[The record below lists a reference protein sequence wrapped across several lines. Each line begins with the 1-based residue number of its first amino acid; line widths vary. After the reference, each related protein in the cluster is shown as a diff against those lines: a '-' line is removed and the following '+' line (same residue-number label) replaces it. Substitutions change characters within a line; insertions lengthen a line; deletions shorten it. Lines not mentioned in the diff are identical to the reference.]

1 MSATEPDQPAS
12 STVRTTLGSRPDQPP
27 VGRRRVFWMGGTA
40 AAAVAGMA
48 AGVSPAGAAPGS
60 TAWRCG
66 GNSGIKSNGKNFLGP
81 TNAVPLVFK
90 TTPSGGSPKERMR
103 IAPNGRV
110 GIGTRGPRMPL
121 DVKGNAASVIL
132 GTNTGTSP
140 SGAGVSGVSAT
151 GVGVA
156 GDSADGVGLA
166 GTSATGSGVTGT
178 STGGVGVAGTSST
191 GDGVTGVSTGGDG
204 VTGNSADNSGV
215 RGAGGY
221 AGAVG
226 VGGTYGGI
234 FSGTSY
240 GLYSYGGPTGVFGSG
255 GSYGVYGSSGS
266 GQGVYG
272 SGQVGVYG
280 VTANVNSAA
289 VQGAGGQYAV
299 RGINA
304 RTAGVRGES
313 SYVGVWGEGPA
324 YGIYGLASGSGG
336 YGVMG
341 QATGAATWGL
351 YSLGNCGVQGTLTKL
366 AGSFRID
373 HPLDPEH
380 RYLSHSFVESPD
392 MMNVYNGTAVLDGSG
407 EVEVT
412 LPDYFEVLNR
422 DFRYQL
428 TAIGA
433 PSPDL
438 HVKAEIKG
446 NRFAIGGGAPGS
458 TVSWQVTGVRQDDY
472 AKAHPIVVEEN
483 KPAEQ
488 RGTRLFSPRGS
499 ASRQFVPRA
508 AATRAPASTAP
519 LAEPARPRP
528 RLD

>member
-1 MSATEPDQPAS
+1 
-12 STVRTTLGSRPDQPP
+12 
-27 VGRRRVFWMGGTA
+27 MGGTA

-48 AGVSPAGAAPGS
+48 MGASPAGAAPGS

-66 GNSGIKSNGKNFLGP
+66 GNPGIKPNGKNFLGP

-90 TTPSGGSPKERMR
+90 TTPSGGSPSERMR
-103 IAPNGRV
+103 IAPNGRI
-110 GIGTRGPRMPL
+110 GIGTRGPKMPL
-121 DVKGNAASVIL
+121 DVKGDAASVIR
-132 GTNTGTSP
+132 GTNKGTSAT
-140 SGAGVSGVSAT
+140 GAGVSGVSAI

-156 GDSADGVGLA
+156 GVSTDGVGLA

-178 STGGVGVAGTSST
+178 STGAAGVAGTSST
-191 GDGVTGVSTGGDG
+191 GDGVAGASTGGVG
-204 VTGNSADNSGV
+204 VAGNSIDNSGL
-215 RGAGGY
+215 RGVGGY

-226 VGGTYGGI
+226 SGGTYGGI
-234 FSGTSY
+234 FSGTTY

-255 GSYGVYGSSGS
+255 GSYGVYGSSGA
-266 GQGVYG
+266 GRGVYG
-272 SGQVGVYG
+272 AGLIGVYG
-280 VTANVNSAA
+280 QTSDTNSSA
-289 VQGAGGQYAV
+289 VQGSGGQYAV
-299 RGINA
+299 RGISA

-313 SYVGVWGEGPA
+313 AYVGVWGEGPA
-324 YGIYGLASGSGG
+324 YGVYGLASGSGG
-336 YGVMG
+336 YGVFG

-380 RYLSHSFVESPD
+380 KFLSHSFVESPD
-392 MMNVYNGTAVLDGSG
+392 MMNVYNGTVVVDGSG
-407 EVEVT
+407 EAEVT

-428 TAIGA
+428 TAIGG

-458 TVSWQVTGVRQDDY
+458 KVSWQVTGVRQDDY
-472 AKAHPIVVEEN
+472 AKAHPIVVEET

-488 RGTRLFSPRGS
+488 RGTRLFSPKGS
-499 ASRQFVPRA
+499 TSRQFVPSA
-508 AATRAPASTAP
+508 AATKAPASTAT
-519 LAEPARPRP
+519 LAEPARPR
-528 RLD
+528 LE